1 MVVIRVSR
9 NIAASMDRV
18 WNIVAYM
25 DREPEFWHGI
35 KSIKNSN
42 KKGNIIEREV
52 VIAFRNSICKEV
64 VTIDP
69 KKSINIKITGGPM
82 KGTKNIT
89 INIIGNNKTR
99 VDVEWNI
106 KFVGFFGVFAGMIK
120 KHISEGT
127 EDALDRISK
136 TVVVE

>member
-1 MVVIRVSR
+1 MVIIRVSR
-9 NIAASMDRV
+9 NIAASNDRV
-18 WNIVAYM
+18 WNIVADM
-25 DREPEFWHGI
+25 DREPEFWYGT
-35 KSIKNSN
+35 KSIKIIN

-52 VIAFRNSICKEV
+52 VIAFRNSVCKEI

-89 INIIGNNKTR
+89 INIIGNSKSR

-106 KFVGFFGVFAGMIK
+106 KLAGFFGMFTGMIK

-127 EDALDRISK
+127 QDALDRISK
-136 TVVVE
+136 TVAVE

>member
-1 MVVIRVSR
+1 
-9 NIAASMDRV
+9 
-18 WNIVAYM
+18 M
-25 DREPEFWHGI
+25 DREPEFWYGT
-35 KSIKNSN
+35 KSIKIIN

-52 VIAFRNSICKEV
+52 VIAFRNSVCKEI

-89 INIIGNNKTR
+89 INTIGNSKSR
-99 VDVEWNI
+99 LDVEWNI
-106 KFVGFFGVFAGMIK
+106 KLAGFFGMFTGMIK

-127 EDALDRISK
+127 QDALDRISK
-136 TVVVE
+136 TVAVE

>member
-1 MVVIRVSR
+1 MVAIRVSK
-9 NIAASMDRV
+9 NIAASIDRV
-18 WNIVAYM
+18 WNIVADM
-25 DREPEFWHGI
+25 DREPEFWYGT
-35 KSIKNSN
+35 KSINN
-42 KKGNIIEREV
+42 ITKKGNIIERDV
-52 VIAFRNSICKEV
+52 VIAFRDSVCKEI

-89 INIIGNNKTR
+89 IDTIGNNKSR

-106 KFVGFFGVFAGMIK
+106 KLTGFFGMFTGIIN

-127 EDALDRISK
+127 QDALDRISK
-136 TVVVE
+136 AVAVE